1 MNSICLARLRKE
13 FKEIKAKPVENIR
26 AAPRESNIL
35 EWHYVIEGP
44 KKSVY
49 EGGWYHGTL
58 TFPNEYPYKP
68 PSIQMITPNGRFK
81 TCTRLCLSMSDFHP
95 ETWNPMWSVGTI
107 LMGLYSFMMEETAT
121 YGSIETSP
129 AFRRKCAEESLA
141 FNVQNSVFCELFP
154 ELVEKYN
161 EEIKRKLEIA
171 SAPIGNVTT
180 AISSPPITGNNGLG
194 GGAGGAGDGVTSWAA
209 MIGMLA
215 AIIACTWAILNL
227 L

>member
-13 FKEIKAKPVENIR
+13 FKELKNKPVENIR
-26 AAPRESNIL
+26 AAPKETNIL

-58 TFPNEYPYKP
+58 TFPSEYPYKP

-81 TCTRLCLSMSDFHP
+81 PCTRLCLSMSDFHP

-107 LMGLYSFMMEETAT
+107 LMGLYSFMLEETVT
-121 YGSIETSP
+121 HGSIETSP

-141 FNVQNSVFCELFP
+141 TNCQHPVFSELFP
-154 ELVEKYN
+154 ELVEKYH
-161 EEIKRKLEIA
+161 EEIKLKQEAKLNVSTSDAAVTPTSA
-171 SAPIGNVTT
+171 SHTIT
-180 AISSPPITGNNGLG
+180 A
-194 GGAGGAGDGVTSWAA
+194 AGGHGHVDGNTSWAA
-209 MIGMLA
+209 MLGMLA
-215 AIIACTWAILNL
+215 AIIACTWAILTL